1 MNVYYLINDYT
12 IFYLLHKVF
21 LKMSEKNKDRYMQN
35 VYEEVF
41 NHEYHTE
48 ANNELFNSLI
58 PDGWDIIDNIL
69 IIIENKRLIKHKE
82 EGKTQLFNYYDN
94 LSDDIKSKYVTYLIL
109 GLGNNKKSFKYVIY
123 DSNKKE
129 TNLTIQDVHNNL
141 QIKPKFD
148 EKEIRNLNQYIYDNS
163 ITLSKSQKTLFIAS
177 VLICLKINENILN
190 DYDDS
195 CDSFLI
201 ADKMIDIINNYYE
214 DPLFTINF
222 HFIKK
227 SLHNKHLYH
236 IFSVIKNDIKC
247 YGKDILNQFYSEFCI
262 WDRNN
267 DSKLGIVLTPDDI
280 VDLMVTKAFDY
291 YYQFNG
297 KIINPSL
304 IDFCTG
310 TGSFLIKGSKF
321 TNSLYGCEIGDERYS
336 LAKCNFI
343 LNNLNCSNLK
353 YNSCF
358 NEKYESN
365 YFDISIINPPFSNKC
380 QDELNPNNKTNWK
393 SYTKEQRFIMYQVE
407 LLREGG
413 IGCCIVPRNNFNNN
427 IKANNEFK
435 KNLMNYCQ
443 ILEVIT
449 CNNKVFVPNANVECT
464 ILIFRKYNNCEIDN
478 LNNDKSNDYQ
488 TKIIDYSDDGFKIK
502 KNIRYYDHKPVIKEQ
517 LRILKPN
524 DDWNYQNLLNDITDK
539 ILIQMINEYNNNYNY
554 ALNKYIINKNIQHD
568 EYNNLVFKT
577 FIEFNK
583 VYHWKLFRIG
593 DLIEL
598 VNIKKRF
605 KVDES
610 EKGIYPLI
618 TRTSKDNGI
627 TKFINDY
634 SIDFNCFTIAPSG
647 SVGYCF
653 YHEYFIGVDGIIKV
667 FKLKE
672 VNINP
677 HLIAMMITN
686 NLINKYSY
694 TNGLTIDKILNETVN
709 IPIFE

>member
-1 MNVYYLINDYT
+1 M
-12 IFYLLHKVF
+12 
-21 LKMSEKNKDRYMQN
+21 EKNTTLDMQ
-35 VYEEVF
+35 
-41 NHEYHTE
+41 
-48 ANNELFNSLI
+48 
-58 PDGWDIIDNIL
+58 
-69 IIIENKRLIKHKE
+69 
-82 EGKTQLFNYYDN
+82 
-94 LSDDIKSKYVTYLIL
+94 
-109 GLGNNKKSFKYVIY
+109 
-123 DSNKKE
+123 
-129 TNLTIQDVHNNL
+129 
-141 QIKPKFD
+141 PKFD
-148 EKEIRNLNQYIYDNS
+148 EKKIRELNQYLYDNS
-163 ITLSKSQKTLFIAS
+163 INLSKSQKTLFIAS

-190 DYDDS
+190 DFDDS
-195 CDSFLI
+195 CDSYLI
-201 ADKMIDIINNYYE
+201 ADKMIDIISNYYS
-214 DPLFTINF
+214 DQLFTINF
-222 HFIKK
+222 YFIKK
-227 SLHNKHLYH
+227 SMHNKHLYH
-236 IFSVIKNDIKC
+236 IFNTIKNDIKK

-267 DSKLGIVLTPDDI
+267 DGKLGIVLTPDDI
-280 VDLMVTKAFDY
+280 VDLMVTKTFDY
-291 YYQFNG
+291 YYQFN
-297 KIINPSL
+297 KDNQHKDIKL

-343 LNNLNCSNLK
+343 LHDLDHNNLR

-365 YFDISIINPPFSNKC
+365 SFDISIINPPFSNKC
-380 QDELNPNNKTNWK
+380 KDELNPNNNTNWK

-407 LLREGG
+407 LLKENG

-435 KNLMNYCQ
+435 KSLMNYCQ
-443 ILEVIT
+443 ILEVIN
-449 CNNKVFVPNANVECT
+449 CNSKVFIPNANVECT
-464 ILIFRKYNNCEIDN
+464 ILIFRKYNNEIN
-478 LNNDKSNDYQ
+478 INSSNKSNDVLNNYQ

-502 KNIRYYDHKPVIKEQ
+502 KNIRYYDHKATIKEQ
-517 LRILKPN
+517 LRILKFN
-524 DDWNYQNLLNDITDK
+524 DDWNYQNSLNSITDD
-539 ILIQMINEYNNNYNY
+539 ILIQMINTYNINYVH
-554 ALNKYIINKNIQHD
+554 AFNKYIINKN
-568 EYNNLVFKT
+568 LVNKERNKIIWNDFIKITKLKEWKEFK
-577 FIEFNK
+577 I
-583 VYHWKLFRIG
+583 W

-605 KVDES
+605 KVNNS

-618 TRTSKDNGI
+618 TRTSENNGI

-634 SIDFNCFTIAPSG
+634 SIDFNCFTISPSG

-653 YHEYFIGVDGIIKV
+653 YHDYPVAVDGIIKV

-672 VNINP
+672 DNINP

-694 TNGLTIDKILNETVN
+694 TNGLTIDKILNETVS